1 MVRSEEDL
9 TSFRRHRVRIL
20 LISFRVFPP
29 GTMTL
34 CFHIHLLIQF
44 YELPYDVRREK
55 RLECITVYSS
65 KKFACHHLVAVVDR
79 DGEDRLTDQTS

>member
-1 MVRSEEDL
+1 
-9 TSFRRHRVRIL
+9 
-20 LISFRVFPP
+20 
-29 GTMTL
+29 MTL

-55 RLECITVYSS
+55 RLGCITVYL

-79 DGEDRLTDQTS
+79 DGEDRLADHLFKENWESVMFLFLSIYGR